1 MSFISFSDHKLIEH
15 TQQLAATERNIIAQ
29 VLDAL
34 AEIDRRRLY
43 LDRGY
48 GSLFAFC
55 TEFLGYSGSSAQ
67 RRISSMRLLKKMP
80 TIEKEEIAD
89 KLVTG
94 ALNLTHLSLVS
105 QASKELSAPKVKE
118 LLNLVENTPT
128 QECEKILAQEIG
140 FELKRDRVRPV
151 AKDKMEL
158 TITVDVETVEMF
170 EQFKNLTAAKNPAAE
185 MGVTLK
191 LALEIALKKVDPGAK
206 RANLRNATTVTA
218 VESLYIPVKLKSAI
232 WKRDKGQCQF
242 VDPKTQKQCA
252 SRYRLHFD
260 HHLPRAMGGMTSET
274 NLRLLCA
281 NHNTHLGREIQ
292 RMLI

>member
-151 AKDKMEL
+151 EVARIPHRGEN
-158 TITVDVETVEMF
+158 I
-170 EQFKNLTAAKNPAAE
+170 LTAGADAEANVIVIDHVVAAHLFAAE
-185 MGVTLK
+185 AVPRTCGLFT
-191 LALEIALKKVDPGAK
+191 ARCGAG
-206 RANLRNATTVTA
+206 AG
-218 VESLYIPVKLKSAI
+218 
-232 WKRDKGQCQF
+232 GQRPEA
-242 VDPKTQKQCA
+242 D
-252 SRYRLHFD
+252 YRGEHAD
-260 HHLPRAMGGMTSET
+260 HGARPS
-274 NLRLLCA
+274 
-281 NHNTHLGREIQ
+281 
-292 RMLI
+292 